1 MSIKERKII
10 ISIISHISL
19 FGVLTYL
26 GMFLVWGRVLTMEGA
41 VAFSF
46 MISLISFILSNNK
59 LVNESE
65 QDVEERE
72 IQKKEERGFFGTLFI
87 YLIWYPILLLF
98 IFFGTFMITMVLT
111 KFGFY

>member
-26 GMFLVWGRVLTMEGA
+26 GMFLVWGRALTIEGA
-41 VAFSF
+41 VAFAF
-46 MISLISFILSNNK
+46 IISLISFILWNHE
-59 LVNESE
+59 LVNENE
-65 QDVEERE
+65 LEVEERE
-72 IQKKEERGFFGTLFI
+72 MQKEEERGFLGTLFI

-98 IFFGTFMITMVLT
+98 ILFGTFMTTMVLT
-111 KFGFY
+111 GFGI